1 MVSSS
6 LLHVL
11 LLAWSTPHL
20 LDNRSE
26 PDSPRFVLPITA
38 KLNTS
43 RPHRFAGRGARRA
56 SFLREKVRN
65 RDQKRPRCAVVN
77 EPVENADTIYLA
89 SVVIGSPGTACKSLL
104 VDTGSANIWVG
115 ANKPYVV
122 TSTSRS
128 TGEAVVGTEFLDQVF
143 LAGLVMPNKS
153 IGVASIS
160 SGITGVD
167 GVLGIG
173 PSDLSNSES
182 PGISTILETLFCQGS
197 IPQAMFGIFMEPTTS
212 SDVANGEITWGK
224 GSTSLTSPS
233 SNFWGIDM
241 AVKYGNTSIPILNLT
256 AGIIDSGNL
265 TLQPT
270 GAAINPNTQL
280 LTVPSMN
287 NLQNLV
293 LVVACYR
300 IVLMVCVEIWPR
312 ALNTAIGGQAGK
324 IYLVIADLGT
334 TSGQGLDF
342 MLGMT
347 FRQRYYTIYDN
358 TNKLFGLVSTAFTNA
373 TTN

>member
-1 MVSSS
+1 MFEEFRGWELTAGIRRNWIPWNGLQVC
-6 LLHVL
+6 LNH
-11 LLAWSTPHL
+11 
-20 LDNRSE
+20 
-26 PDSPRFVLPITA
+26 FVFPCA
-38 KLNTS
+38 Q
-43 RPHRFAGRGARRA
+43 R
-56 SFLREKVRN
+56 SFLDE
-65 RDQKRPRCAVVN
+65 
-77 EPVENADTIYLA
+77 
-89 SVVIGSPGTACKSLL
+89 LL

-122 TSTSRS
+122 TSTRS
-128 TGEAVVGTEFLDQVF
+128 VICIYPAARMSTHRTEFLDQVF

-160 SGITGVD
+160 SGITGAD

-173 PSDLSNSES
+173 PSDLTIGTLSANLLQ
-182 PGISTILETLFCQGS
+182 GISTILETLFCQGS

-224 GSTSLTSPS
+224 GSTSLTVRLHLTIHAKLGQLGSPS

-265 TLQPT
+265 TLLIITQDFLAHDGFLRYRQPT

-293 LVVACYR
+293 LVVAGGSFP
-300 IVLMVCVEIWPR
+300 LSPNAQIWPR

>member
-65 RDQKRPRCAVVN
+65 RDQKRPRRAVVN

-122 TSTSRS
+122 TSTRS
-128 TGEAVVGTEFLDQVF
+128 VGTEFLDQVF

-173 PSDLSNSES
+173 PSDLTIGTLSANLSQ
-182 PGISTILETLFCQGS
+182 GISTILETLFCQGS

-224 GSTSLTSPS
+224 GSTSLTD
-233 SNFWGIDM
+233 FLAHDGFLR
-241 AVKYGNTSIPILNLT
+241 YR
-256 AGIIDSGNL
+256 
-265 TLQPT
+265 QPT

-280 LTVPSMN
+280 LTVPIQYFSLTTLRQIAGGSFPLSPN
-287 NLQNLV
+287 AQ
-293 LVVACYR
+293 
-300 IVLMVCVEIWPR
+300 IWPR

-342 MLGMT
+342 MLGMI